1 MYKRNENKGITL
13 IALVITIIV
22 LLILAGVSIG
32 MLAGDNSI
40 LKNAT
45 KSVKDKA
52 IGDVREAA
60 LLAITDAFTE
70 YHSKEATNTLES
82 EETLYSLTNAALDK
96 VKQNYANNNEM
107 KVDYSGGHFTAEYK
121 KELGTVV
128 LDGTLDANGIFTWTT
143 LYPSN

>member
-70 YHSKEATNTLES
+70 YHSKEATKTLGS
-82 EETLYSLTNAALDK
+82 DTLYSLTNAALDN
-96 VKQNYANNNEM
+96 VRANYENNNEM

-128 LDGTLDANGIFTWTT
+128 LEGTLDANGIFTWTK

>member
-60 LLAITDAFTE
+60 LLAITDAFTD
-70 YHSKEATNTLES
+70 YHSKEATNTLGS
-82 EETLYSLTNAALDK
+82 NTLYTLTNAALDK
-96 VKQNYANNNEM
+96 VKQDYANNNEM

-128 LDGTLDANGIFTWTT
+128 LDGTLDATNGIFTWTK